1 MCEYDSADPTPC
13 FAVTIQVTLFF
24 IFHIVQLFADRQSG
38 MVGSSAAA
46 YIASAGILVLLPMLF
61 TTSFICGLVY
71 KTVLEKQSG
80 QNAMLTAGYYRG
92 GGLAWYVLFGS
103 SLCIG

>member
-1 MCEYDSADPTPC
+1 
-13 FAVTIQVTLFF
+13 VTLFF
-24 IFHIVQLFADRQSG
+24 IFQIVQLFAKRNSG

-46 YIASAGILVLLPMLF
+46 YIASAGILVLLPMVF

-80 QNAMLTAGYYRG
+80 ENAMLTAGYYRG
-92 GGLAWYVLFGS
+92 RGLDWYVLFDGS
-103 SLCIG
+103 LHVG